1 MSRLRGGLPKR
12 MKLQWKVFCYFLFFC
27 ALLLVLLWL
36 MQTVFLDATYKA
48 IKSNSIRNAANLVA
62 ENIDEENLEALT
74 EQIAQANNYCIL
86 IVDQTGQTLLNQE
99 SVRGCVLHTM
109 HEKGLSELYA
119 RAMQTGDGLYSA
131 QERGSQEK
139 ETSIEALDAGG
150 EVRRIFRYRP
160 LDSLVYGK
168 LVTNAQGEELLVL
181 LSAVISPLN
190 ATVSTLR
197 VQLVVISALML
208 LLSVGLAFLLA
219 RGLSKP
225 IVNIERKAAK
235 LAGGDFSVHFADGG
249 CRELS
254 SLSETLNQTAREL
267 GKAEDLRRELLAN
280 VSHDLRTPLTLI
292 GGYAEAMRDLPE
304 ENTPENA
311 QIIMEE
317 AARLSVLVADLMD
330 LSKLE
335 AGVEQPDMRP
345 VELCHSLETTA
356 ARIGEL
362 LKADGYRIEFSG
374 EEAYVLADETRITQA
389 VYNLLLNAVDHAGE
403 DRRVQLRLTKSEN
416 YAHIEVLD
424 GGTGIAPEQ
433 MEHIWERYY
442 RGGEAHKRSVRG
454 SGLGL
459 SIVKSI
465 ASTHAGLCGV
475 RNRPEGGSCF
485 YLQLPLWTGAEDGQ
499 GTDAQA
505 QRQRKN

>member
-1 MSRLRGGLPKR
+1 

-86 IVDQTGQTLLNQE
+86 IVDQSGQAFLNQE

-119 RAMQTGDGLYSA
+119 RAMQNGDGLYSA
-131 QERGSQEK
+131 QSGGARRRKPPWRPWMRTGRPAHLPLQALGQLGVRQAGHQRPGRGAAGPAQRGDQPAERHGQHPAR
-139 ETSIEALDAGG
+139 SIGRHLRPDAAALRRAGLSAGQGLVQAHRQHRAQGRQAGG
-150 EVRRIFRYRP
+150 GRFFRAFCRWRLPGAVQPVR
-160 LDSLVYGK
+160 
-168 LVTNAQGEELLVL
+168 NAEPDGQG
-181 LSAVISPLN
+181 A
-190 ATVSTLR
+190 
-197 VQLVVISALML
+197 
-208 LLSVGLAFLLA
+208 
-219 RGLSKP
+219 
-225 IVNIERKAAK
+225 
-235 LAGGDFSVHFADGG
+235 
-249 CRELS
+249 C
-254 SLSETLNQTAREL
+254 
-267 GKAEDLRRELLAN
+267 KAEGLRRELLAN

-317 AARLSVLVADLMD
+317 AARLSVLVADLLD

-345 VELCHSLETTA
+345 LELCHSLETTA

-362 LKADGYRIEFSG
+362 LKADGYRIDFSG
-374 EEAYVLADETRITQA
+374 EKAWALADETRITQA

-403 DRRVQLRLTKSEN
+403 DRLVQLRLTKSEN

-465 ASTHAGLCGV
+465 ASMHAGLCGV

-485 YLQLPLWTGAEDGQ
+485 YLQLPLWTGDEDGQ
-499 GTDAQA
+499 GADAQP